1 MANISVSDSSGSSSD
16 EADALLKS
24 LDSQREH
31 VIGILDGLS
40 GEALRQP
47 VLPSGWNC
55 LGLVQHLTLDVED
68 LWFRQ
73 VVAGETD
80 DPGSEEHFQ
89 SSWQVAPQ
97 VRLEAVFD
105 RCRQAIKRSNQ
116 VIVNTALEAELGAW
130 PDFFGEWRLP
140 NLRAVVLHVI
150 TETACHAGH
159 LDADREMLD
168 GRKWLTLPS

>member
-1 MANISVSDSSGSSSD
+1 
-16 EADALLKS
+16 
-24 LDSQREH
+24 
-31 VIGILDGLS
+31 
-40 GEALRQP
+40 
-47 VLPSGWNC
+47 
-55 LGLVQHLTLDVED
+55 VQHLTLDVED